1 MFVSISVPAMDT
13 ALDGPLTGASDWAH
27 ASSERVGVVPGSW
40 NSHKAP
46 ADHLISAPK
55 AGFSGGGVPAVRG
68 EDAQWI
74 ISAIG
79 SNGFCR

>member
-1 MFVSISVPAMDT
+1 VFVSISVPAMDT

-46 ADHLISAPK
+46 ADHLISAQK
-55 AGFSGGGVPAVRG
+55 QSSTAAASRQYGARTRSG
-68 EDAQWI
+68 
-74 ISAIG
+74 
-79 SNGFCR
+79 